1 MLLEFITDLTRA
13 SRTSFKLKSS
23 TVKTVL
29 ILVSLIA
36 AFTIAINLTGT
47 LNVEENEYFYLV
59 IDYYSSWNAT
69 VINSDEIFLKGMG
82 RKEHL
87 FVWPKESEA
96 NVTITAFKLDNSGNR
111 LIIRM
116 KKIDGTS
123 LGQASTATPNG
134 FVTLTVRLN

>member
-1 MLLEFITDLTRA
+1 
-13 SRTSFKLKSS
+13 LKSS

-29 ILVSLIA
+29 ILVSLIT
-36 AFTIAINLTGT
+36 AFTIAISLTGI

-59 IDYYSSWNAT
+59 IDYYSNWNAT
-69 VINSDEIFLKGMG
+69 VIKSDEIFLKGMG

-87 FVWPKESEA
+87 FVWPQESEA
-96 NVTITAFKLDNSGNR
+96 NVTITAFKLDNSANR

-116 KKIDGTS
+116 KKIDGTL

-134 FVTLTVRLN
+134 FVTLTVKLH

>member
-1 MLLEFITDLTRA
+1 M
-13 SRTSFKLKSS
+13 KSS

-47 LNVEENEYFYLV
+47 LNIDENECFYLV
-59 IDYYSSWNAT
+59 IDYYSNWNAT
-69 VINSDEIFLKGMG
+69 IINNDEIFLKGMG
-82 RKEHL
+82 KKEHL
-87 FVWPKESEA
+87 FVWPQESEA
-96 NVTITAFKLDNSGNR
+96 NVTITAFKLDNSANR

-134 FVTLTVRLN
+134 FVTLTVKLN

>member
-1 MLLEFITDLTRA
+1 
-13 SRTSFKLKSS
+13 LKSS

-29 ILVSLIA
+29 ILVSLIT
-36 AFTIAINLTGT
+36 AFTIAINLTGI

-87 FVWPKESEA
+87 FVWPQESEA

-111 LIIRM
+111 LVIRM

>member
-1 MLLEFITDLTRA
+1 M
-13 SRTSFKLKSS
+13 KSS

-29 ILVSLIA
+29 ILVSLIT

-87 FVWPKESEA
+87 FVWPQESEA

-111 LIIRM
+111 LVIRM

>member
-1 MLLEFITDLTRA
+1 
-13 SRTSFKLKSS
+13 LKSS

-29 ILVSLIA
+29 ILVSLIT
-36 AFTIAINLTGT
+36 AFTIAINLTGI

-69 VINSDEIFLKGMG
+69 VISSDEIFLKGMG

-87 FVWPKESEA
+87 FVWPQESEA

-111 LIIRM
+111 LVIRM

-134 FVTLTVRLN
+134 FVTLTIRLN

>member
-1 MLLEFITDLTRA
+1 M
-13 SRTSFKLKSS
+13 KSS

-29 ILVSLIA
+29 NLVSLIT
-36 AFTIAINLTGT
+36 AFTIAIKLTGT
-47 LNVEENEYFYLV
+47 LNVEENDYFYLV
-59 IDYYSSWNAT
+59 IDYYSNWNAT

-87 FVWPKESEA
+87 FVWPQESEA

-116 KKIDGTS
+116 KHVDGTS

>member
-1 MLLEFITDLTRA
+1 M
-13 SRTSFKLKSS
+13 KSS

-29 ILVSLIA
+29 ILVSLVT
-36 AFTIAINLTGT
+36 AFTIAISLTGI

-87 FVWPKESEA
+87 FVWPQESEA

-111 LIIRM
+111 LVIRM

-134 FVTLTVRLN
+134 FVTLTIKLN

>member
-1 MLLEFITDLTRA
+1 M
-13 SRTSFKLKSS
+13 KSS

-47 LNVEENEYFYLV
+47 LNIDENEYFYLV
-59 IDYYSSWNAT
+59 IDYYSNWNAT
-69 VINSDEIFLKGMG
+69 IINNDEIFLKGMG
-82 RKEHL
+82 KKEHL
-87 FVWPKESEA
+87 FVWPQESEA
-96 NVTITAFKLDNSGNR
+96 NVTITAFKLDNSANR

-134 FVTLTVRLN
+134 FVTLTVKLN

>member
-1 MLLEFITDLTRA
+1 M
-13 SRTSFKLKSS
+13 KSS

-36 AFTIAINLTGT
+36 AFTIAINLTGI

-87 FVWPKESEA
+87 FVWPQESEA

-134 FVTLTVRLN
+134 FVTLTIKLN